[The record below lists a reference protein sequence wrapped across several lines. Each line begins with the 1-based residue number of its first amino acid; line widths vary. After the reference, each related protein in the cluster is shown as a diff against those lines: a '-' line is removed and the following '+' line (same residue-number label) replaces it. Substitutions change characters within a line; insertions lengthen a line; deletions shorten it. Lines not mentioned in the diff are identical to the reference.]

1 MTTYDLLHA
10 SPNPAAKTGLESLT
24 IKNYKIAGVQKAIQ
38 ALTAALLSDSFPTN
52 TNIRFMQQ
60 IRAGAY
66 RDSTTIKAD
75 FALYKDDIIAYLQ
88 DTSRPSSEIIDD
100 LSIDDVI
107 VNVDKLSISMS
118 VKFASGTTLT
128 YEMPVPL

>member
-10 SPNPAAKTGLESLT
+10 APSPPAKSGLDSLT
-24 IKNYKIAGVQKAIQ
+24 IKNYKVAGPQKSLQ
-38 ALTAALLSDSFPTN
+38 ALTAALLSDSFPTE
-52 TNIRFMQQ
+52 TNIRFMRQ

-66 RDSTTIKAD
+66 RDSTILKAD
-75 FALYKDDIIAYLQ
+75 FAMYKDDIIAYLQ